1 MRTAANAVE
10 ALQRSGIELPQS
22 NLEWATS
29 GISRAG
35 MIDNGGS
42 YRKHGYGCAVRL
54 GHLEVDFDFNE
65 TGGIK
70 EPDAFRL
77 INFCGARF
85 AEYGFTSKHD
95 FASVLAAYV

>member
-1 MRTAANAVE
+1 MRMAADAVE
-10 ALQRSGIELPQS
+10 ALQRSGIEPPET
-22 NLEWATS
+22 NVEWATR

-35 MIDNGGS
+35 RINTGGS

-85 AEYGFTSKHD
+85 AGYGFTSEHD
-95 FASVLAAYV
+95 LVSVVATDI